1 MSVYIYQNLRRE
13 RERDFM
19 MRYCLAAWI
28 DFDNH
33 LFISSVIPVMGVI
46 DTFCE
51 IRYFNIGSNTNDSFE
66 NRNCYVGRNKKLKYL
81 ASYFYLNI
89 NTCIPKYHTR
99 VCVSLKSFYYS
110 RIEYFILAIEY

>member
-1 MSVYIYQNLRRE
+1 MAGIVKIKRKVDGRNNLRREYTNLAIFNEKIMRLCQYIYQNLRRG

-33 LFISSVIPVMGVI
+33 LFISSVIPLMGVI

-51 IRYFNIGSNTNDSFE
+51 IKIF
-66 NRNCYVGRNKKLKYL
+66 
-81 ASYFYLNI
+81 
-89 NTCIPKYHTR
+89 
-99 VCVSLKSFYYS
+99 
-110 RIEYFILAIEY
+110 